1 MQYGEKHC
9 AILKL
14 KKIYELKNYIKDT
27 SDTMSKVSLVSLVYS
42 LTAHSPRYKVSLEEK
57 LLSLNINP
65 SLVKELPKVSYKE
78 NNIKPCFLFILG
90 FFLGDG
96 TLHLKLE

>member
-1 MQYGEKHC
+1 MQYGEKYR

-14 KKIYELKNYIKDT
+14 KKIYELKDYIKHHS
-27 SDTMSKVSLVSLVYS
+27 SDDKAKVLLVSLVYS

-57 LLSLNINP
+57 LISLN
-65 SLVKELPKVSYKE
+65 LDQGLLKELPLYKE
-78 NNIKPCFLFILG
+78 NDVKPSFLFILG